1 LYSRASDC
9 TNTATECWA
18 KKGHATLQHNTY
30 SGKTFGTPLS
40 CPLSKTNLIAC
51 IYIIFR
57 TLRLTITGSRTTKP
71 WLLSCSASSK
81 AVRRTAMRLRQ
92 LHVDN
97 SIVEITRQQN
107 SWQVQLVIPRDDGTR
122 LNLVGIQTGTLD
134 EAKEIASRAMR
145 HENPKHTC
153 SPVCSEWVEISNAAA
168 SS

>member
-1 LYSRASDC
+1 
-9 TNTATECWA
+9 
-18 KKGHATLQHNTY
+18 
-30 SGKTFGTPLS
+30 
-40 CPLSKTNLIAC
+40 
-51 IYIIFR
+51 
-57 TLRLTITGSRTTKP
+57 
-71 WLLSCSASSK
+71 
-81 AVRRTAMRLRQ
+81 MRLRQ

-134 EAKEIASRAMR
+134 EAKEIAARAMR

-153 SPVCSEWVEISNAAA
+153 SPVCLEWEEISNAAA